1 MVAAPRFVLRMLLA
15 LSCGL
20 VACQNVLNIEEAHPI
35 SDASGGANA
44 SGGSAGTDTS
54 GGTSGT
60 AGTQQTG
67 GAPSGGAPSGGN
79 GGTVNQGGSGG
90 GGATSSGGAGGSG
103 GMVPDTLCGEYC
115 ATVIA
120 SCDPADTTK
129 PRLPQYNDM
138 DQCLAVCEL
147 LPPGEPNDRNVNT
160 VECRLRLARQAEY
173 EPLNVCPQA
182 GIAGV
187 GACGSSCEAYCSL
200 MNQVCTETTTEGL
213 SGHYY
218 FDNPE
223 DCMEACSEVPDMPP
237 FSVNDDSLRRQPP
250 AMPSL
255 PPARFDARRHRALR
269 TRHRLFDLR

>member
-1 MVAAPRFVLRMLLA
+1 
-15 LSCGL
+15 
-20 VACQNVLNIEEAHPI
+20 
-35 SDASGGANA
+35 ANA

-67 GAPSGGAPSGGN
+67 GAASGGAPSGGN
-79 GGTVNQGGSGG
+79 GGTVSQGGSGG
-90 GGATSSGGAGGSG
+90 DGAASSGGSG
-103 GMVPDTLCGEYC
+103 GMVPETLCGEYC

-120 SCDPADTTK
+120 NCDPTDTTK

-223 DCMEACSEVPDMPP
+223 DCMAACAEVPDMPP
-237 FSVNDDSLRRQPP
+237 FSVDDDLFGGNHLQC
-250 AMPSL
+250 
-255 PPARFDARRHRALR
+255 
-269 TRHRLFDLR
+269 RLYHLLVSTLDGIEHCEHAIGYSICADN